1 MRFAFVRIAALVAA
15 VTALLLASGPAA
27 LAQSAGWQS
36 GPGAILDNTYD
47 GYIDVP
53 HNGDTVAGSG
63 SFTVAGWFI
72 DHTAQG
78 WAGADDVQ
86 VWLGTMDGG
95 GHMLA
100 KAAFAQNRP
109 DVGAATGNPYWS
121 ASGFGA
127 AIAGSSVP
135 AGSQTLNVYAHT
147 GGKGW
152 WFKGVTVNG
161 GGTGVAAAAPSA
173 PSAPAAPA
181 AGGSPVITIINPT
194 RAQNVSTKSDYTING
209 TVSDPTNIDRIE
221 VWINGERNTQYS
233 TLLGTSVPNK
243 DGSWSQTFTPTHF
256 PSTHSNL
263 YIYAHNKATG
273 LETVANVDINIVDK

>member
-1 MRFAFVRIAALVAA
+1 MRFVFVNLAALMATLA
-15 VTALLLASGPAA
+15 ALLLAAAPGA
-27 LAQSAGWQS
+27 LAQSAGWQP

-53 HNGDTVAGSG
+53 RNGATVPAGG

-86 VWLGTMDGG
+86 IWLGTMDGG
-95 GHMLA
+95 GRMLA
-100 KAAFAQNRP
+100 KALFAQNRP

-127 AIAGSSVP
+127 AITGSAVP

-147 GGKGW
+147 GSKGW
-152 WFKGVTVNG
+152 WFKGVTVTG
-161 GGTGVAAAAPSA
+161 GGSGTGSAAPAPSA
-173 PSAPAAPA
+173 
-181 AGGSPVITIINPT
+181 GGAPVITILNPT
-194 RAQNVSTKSDYTING
+194 AGQNVSTKSDYTING
-209 TVSDPTNIDRIE
+209 TVTDPTNIDRIE
-221 VWINGERNTQYS
+221 VWINGERNSQYA
-233 TLLGTSVPNK
+233 TLLGTSVPDR

-263 YIYAHNKATG
+263 YVYAHNKATG
-273 LETVANVDINIVDK
+273 LETVANVDINIVDR